1 MDNYKNFQMRE
12 RLDVLLQKRMNLTRT
27 QAQSLIRS
35 GKVFDKNG
43 ICLDKPGTKLPESIE
58 LKVIQ
63 DNRFVSRGGIKLE
76 HALNYFGINVKSV
89 IAMDIGSSTG
99 GFTDCLLQYGAGKVY
114 AIDVG
119 YGQLAW
125 SIRNNPRV
133 VVMERCNIRYLDST
147 QLPDKPNFFVVD
159 CSFISLKLI
168 LPRVMELVDIPS
180 QGVILIKPQF
190 EVGREHVEKG
200 GVVKDIMIIK
210 KTIDEVLL
218 EAEKIGFEVHG
229 VVPSPIKGP
238 AGNQEY
244 LAYLTLSRDKK
255 IRDEN
260 K

>member
-1 MDNYKNFQMRE
+1 MRE
-12 RLDVLLQKRMNLTRT
+12 RLDVLLQKRMNLTRA

-43 ICLDKPGTKLPESIE
+43 TCLDKPGTKLPENIE

-76 HALNYFGINVKSV
+76 HALNHFRIDVQSV
-89 IAMDIGSSTG
+89 IAIDIGASTG
-99 GFTDCLLQYGAGKVY
+99 GFTDCLLQYGAKKVY

-125 SIRNNPRV
+125 AIRNNSRV
-133 VVMERCNIRYLDST
+133 IVMERCNIRYLDPA
-147 QLPDKPNFFVVD
+147 QLSEKPNFFTVD

-168 LPRVMELVDIPS
+168 LPKIVELVDNQS
-180 QGVILIKPQF
+180 CGVILIKPQF
-190 EVGREHVEKG
+190 EAGREHVEKG
-200 GVVKDIMIIK
+200 GVVKDNMIIK
-210 KTIDEVLL
+210 KTIHEVLN
-218 EAEKIGFEVHG
+218 EAEKLGFEIQG

-244 LAYLTLSRDKK
+244 LAYLTLTKK
-255 IRDEN
+255 TEAQDGSN
-260 K
+260 SC

>member
-1 MDNYKNFQMRE
+1 MRE

-43 ICLDKPGTKLPESIE
+43 ICLDKPGTKLPENIE

-76 HALNYFGINVKSV
+76 HALNHFGIDVQSV
-89 IAMDIGSSTG
+89 IAIDIGSSTG
-99 GFTDCLLQYGAGKVY
+99 GFTDCLLQYGAKKVY

-133 VVMERCNIRYLDST
+133 VVMERCNIRYLDPT
-147 QLPDKPNFFVVD
+147 QLSEKPNFFTVD

-168 LPRVMELVDIPS
+168 LPKIIELVDNQS
-180 QGVILIKPQF
+180 RGVILIKPQF
-190 EVGREHVEKG
+190 EAGREHVEKG
-200 GVVKDIMIIK
+200 GVVKDSMIIK
-210 KTIDEVLL
+210 KTIDEVLN
-218 EAEKIGFEVHG
+218 EAEKLGFEIQG

-244 LAYLTLSRDKK
+244 LAYLTLTKRTES
-255 IRDEN
+255 
-260 K
+260 

>member
-1 MDNYKNFQMRE
+1 MRE

-27 QAQSLIRS
+27 QAQSIIRS

-43 ICLDKPGTKLPESIE
+43 ICLDKPGTKLPDNIE

-76 HALNYFGINVKSV
+76 HALNHFGIDVQSV
-89 IAMDIGSSTG
+89 VAIDIGASTG
-99 GFTDCLLQYGAGKVY
+99 GFTDCLLQHGAKKVY

-133 VVMERCNIRYLDST
+133 IVMERCNIRHLKPE
-147 QLPDKPNFFVVD
+147 QLPEKPNFFTID

-168 LPRVMELVDIPS
+168 LPRVLTLVEKPS
-180 QGVILIKPQF
+180 HGIILIKPQF
-190 EVGREHVEKG
+190 EAGRKYVAKG
-200 GVVKDIMIIK
+200 GVVKESEVVK
-210 KTIDEVLL
+210 RTIEEVLS
-218 EAEKIGFEVHG
+218 EAEKLGFVVEG

-244 LAYLTLSRDKK
+244 LAHLILT
-255 IRDEN
+255 DEE
-260 K
+260 KLQGEDDIC

>member
-1 MDNYKNFQMRE
+1 M
-12 RLDVLLQKRMNLTRT
+12 DVLLQKRMNLTRT

-43 ICLDKPGTKLPESIE
+43 ICLDKPGTKLPENIE

-76 HALNYFGINVKSV
+76 HALNHFGIDVQSV
-89 IAMDIGSSTG
+89 IAIDIGSSTG
-99 GFTDCLLQYGAGKVY
+99 GFTDCLLQYGAKKVY

-133 VVMERCNIRYLDST
+133 VVMERCNIRYLDPT
-147 QLPDKPNFFVVD
+147 QLSEKPNFFTVD

-168 LPRVMELVDIPS
+168 LPKIIELVDNQS
-180 QGVILIKPQF
+180 RGVILIKPQF
-190 EVGREHVEKG
+190 EAGREHVEKG
-200 GVVKDIMIIK
+200 GVVKDSMIIK
-210 KTIDEVLL
+210 KTIDEVLN
-218 EAEKIGFEVHG
+218 EAEKLGFEIQG

-244 LAYLTLSRDKK
+244 LAYLTLTKRTES
-255 IRDEN
+255 
-260 K
+260 